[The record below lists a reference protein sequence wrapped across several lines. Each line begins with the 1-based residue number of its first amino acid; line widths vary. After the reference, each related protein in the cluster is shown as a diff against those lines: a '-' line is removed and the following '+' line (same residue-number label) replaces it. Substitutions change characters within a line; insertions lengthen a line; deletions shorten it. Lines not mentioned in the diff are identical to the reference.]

1 MIEMHGWI
9 TLRESY
15 KDTDEEDVEM
25 VLNHVNKT
33 IERLKYN
40 NLQMK
45 VINGEY
51 FIEFSLY
58 ANHMSPD
65 VKELISFFQIIGSIA
80 EGSYGLL
87 YIYDDEDKRN
97 TNGFRVYRLAK
108 GKVKKYNDN
117 LLSPIVPIIEDSSNS

>member
-1 MIEMHGWI
+1 MVEMHSWI

-15 KDTDEEDVEM
+15 KATDEENFEI
-25 VLNHVNKT
+25 VLNRVNKK
-33 IERLKYN
+33 IERLKYS
-40 NLQMK
+40 NLQIK

-65 VKELISFFQIIGSIA
+65 VKELISFFRIIGNIA

-87 YIYDDEDKRN
+87 YIYDDEDKRSFG
-97 TNGFRVYRLAK
+97 GFRVYRLAR
-108 GKVKKYNDN
+108 GKVRKYSDN
-117 LLSPIVPIIEDSSNS
+117 LLSPIVPIIEDLSN